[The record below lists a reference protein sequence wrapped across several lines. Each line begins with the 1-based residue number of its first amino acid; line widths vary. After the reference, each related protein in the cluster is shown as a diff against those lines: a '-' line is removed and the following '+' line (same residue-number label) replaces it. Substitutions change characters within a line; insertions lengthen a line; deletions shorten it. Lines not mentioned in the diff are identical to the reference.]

1 MYQPPVSVSKVLEG
15 IHNSQY
21 VLPAIQRE
29 FIWDTDQICKLFDS
43 LMLGYPIGAF
53 LFWKVEAKEA
63 GQFAYYDFITD
74 YHEKDSPYAPPRK
87 IPAGQGATA
96 ILDGQQRLTA
106 LNIGLYGSH
115 AERQP
120 RKRWNNPDAFP
131 KKRLYLNLLKR
142 PEVDDQGMAY
152 DFKFLTADS
161 AKSKEGESDGWFPV
175 KDVLSL
181 ANAGPAI
188 MAELKR
194 RSLTD
199 TEPFEILYQLYNAV
213 RETPSINAYLEESQD
228 PNKVLDI
235 FVRVNSGGTPLSYSD
250 LLLSMATNQWED
262 LDAREEV
269 RSLVTD
275 LRDLPAGF
283 NFSKDLILKTG
294 LVSVDVPDI
303 GFKVSNFTQA
313 NMEKME
319 ADWQA
324 IRAALLSAA
333 NLLAGF
339 GYSGR
344 TLTADSVMI
353 PIAYY
358 LHQRDLGQ
366 SYIDSS
372 KYASDRLAIRQ
383 WVAKSLM
390 KRGIWGS
397 GLDTLLNTLRATIK
411 LHGKDGFPSTEL
423 ESAMPAG
430 KSLKFE
436 ETEISELLDLQYGER
451 RVFTVLSILYPGL
464 DLTKT
469 FHEDHIFPK
478 SRFTKPR
485 LRKEGVPEELLG
497 EFIDKANGLPNL
509 QLLQGS
515 VNVEKQAVLPS
526 EWLTGPHFTS
536 EAAKTQY
543 INDND
548 LGDLPQQITGFLD
561 FYDLRRKA
569 LDARLRLALGVDNG
583 DV

>member
-235 FVRVNSGGTPLSYSD
+235 FVRVNSGGTPLHFAASSGSCKVLR
-250 LLLSMATNQWED
+250 LLLKHGANVH
-262 LDAREEV
+262 ARENDGKTPLEV
-269 RSLVTD
+269 ATVETANV
-275 LRDLPAGF
+275 LRRHLARRG
-283 NFSKDLILKTG
+283 KGRKT
-294 LVSVDVPDI
+294 SP
-303 GFKVSNFTQA
+303 
-313 NMEKME
+313 
-319 ADWQA
+319 
-324 IRAALLSAA
+324 
-333 NLLAGF
+333 
-339 GYSGR
+339 
-344 TLTADSVMI
+344 
-353 PIAYY
+353 P
-358 LHQRDLGQ
+358 
-366 SYIDSS
+366 DSS
-372 KYASDRLAIRQ
+372 R
-383 WVAKSLM
+383 WE
-390 KRGIWGS
+390 
-397 GLDTLLNTLRATIK
+397 GLGPLN
-411 LHGKDGFPSTEL
+411 
-423 ESAMPAG
+423 
-430 KSLKFE
+430 
-436 ETEISELLDLQYGER
+436 
-451 RVFTVLSILYPGL
+451 
-464 DLTKT
+464 
-469 FHEDHIFPK
+469 
-478 SRFTKPR
+478 
-485 LRKEGVPEELLG
+485 
-497 EFIDKANGLPNL
+497 N
-509 QLLQGS
+509 
-515 VNVEKQAVLPS
+515 
-526 EWLTGPHFTS
+526 
-536 EAAKTQY
+536 
-543 INDND
+543 
-548 LGDLPQQITGFLD
+548 
-561 FYDLRRKA
+561 
-569 LDARLRLALGVDNG
+569 
-583 DV
+583 